1 MLGKRKRKS
10 AGNQAKSSRTI
21 SFPCGAKLKK
31 PARNFVHNEVIKMAD
46 LPVCVLTNIFKFQ
59 SYLVRKYTSKLVCK
73 QWKHAMEDPVLWKD
87 ATAFICPSAGAC
99 TDIERWAQGLVRMG
113 LVRFKFHKSCSRP
126 LIFNVCLA
134 AAQSI
139 KAVSLSGSEN
149 MITEII
155 ALAPNLEV
163 FDLSSW
169 SANHSDAV
177 VKLQSLPPENSL
189 HSLKE
194 LNLANTYFDAPLV
207 IQLFEML
214 CPRNV
219 KSLSLSNVQIECGNR
234 SGGRRCL
241 ISLMAQFQNLKSIDL
256 SFINETSAFFSQFV
270 SLDLPNLEVFQVTS
284 CGLLDSLVLTSLLKQ
299 HPNLRVLKI
308 NKSSVLRYDEVIVLI
323 SSLQL
328 ELETL
333 HLRNLVFMEMKKTKW
348 DICKHLRRKNF
359 SLIKSLDLSFC
370 HSINDTVVEVF
381 CHNFIRIEDLAIT
394 CCKITDQAI
403 QMISKHLTTLQKL
416 DISSN
421 RNLTNAALTGED
433 ENLDVDADTNCE
445 EREGGTRIKTVD
457 ISNLKKLEWLSL
469 DRVNITEHG
478 IAPLYK
484 MKTLKS
490 LSLQLCA
497 KINPNAIAELCCQLP
512 LLSEL
517 NIASLKVTDEHIE
530 LITKGAMYLSSL
542 DISKSLIGD
551 RSLEFIGENCHC
563 LRYLYLSN
571 CVELTESKLREFVKS
586 YGSRLFD
593 FQHSMNIV
601 WELVYES

>member
-1 MLGKRKRKS
+1 M
-10 AGNQAKSSRTI
+10 
-21 SFPCGAKLKK
+21 
-31 PARNFVHNEVIKMAD
+31 
-46 LPVCVLTNIFKFQ
+46 
-59 SYLVRKYTSKLVCK
+59 
-73 QWKHAMEDPVLWKD
+73 
-87 ATAFICPSAGAC
+87 
-99 TDIERWAQGLVRMG
+99 
-113 LVRFKFHKSCSRP
+113 
-126 LIFNVCLA
+126 CLA

-139 KAVSLSGSEN
+139 KAISLSGSEN
-149 MITEII
+149 IITEII

-163 FDLSSW
+163 LDLSSCQSAEYGTFRRDLRCARKSFFCSLLSILNSLLKISGVQVPYSAHQSSW

-177 VKLQSLPPENSL
+177 VKLQSLPENSL
-189 HSLKE
+189 HSLTE
-194 LNLANTYFDAPLV
+194 LNLGHTYFDVPLV
-207 IQLFEML
+207 IQMFEML

-219 KSLSLSNVQIECGNR
+219 KSLSLSNVQIEGENG
-234 SGGRRCL
+234 SGGKRCL

-256 SFINETSAFFSQFV
+256 SFMYETSAFFNQFV

-284 CGLLDSLVLTSLLKQ
+284 CGLFDSLALMTLLKQ

-308 NKSSVLRYDEVIVLI
+308 DKSSVLRYDEVIFLI
-323 SSLQL
+323 STLQL

-333 HLRNLVFMEMKKTKW
+333 HLRNLVHMGIKGTRL
-348 DICKHLRRKNF
+348 DIGKHLQRENF
-359 SLIKSLDLSFC
+359 SLIKLLDLSFC
-370 HSINDTVVEVF
+370 HLVNDTVVEAF
-381 CHNFIRIEDLAIT
+381 CHNFIRIEDLAIS
-394 CCKITDQAI
+394 CCKITDHAI
-403 QMISKHLTTLQKL
+403 QMVSKHLTSLQKL
-416 DISSN
+416 NISSN

-433 ENLDVDADTNCE
+433 ETLDADINCE
-445 EREGGTRIKTVD
+445 EREGGIGNKTVD

-490 LSLQLCA
+490 LSLQLCT
-497 KINPNAIAELCCQLP
+497 KINPNAITELCCQLP

-542 DISKSLIGD
+542 DISKSLIRD
-551 RSLEFIGENCHC
+551 KSLEFIGENCHC
-563 LRYLYLSN
+563 LRYLNLSS
-571 CVELTESKLREFVKS
+571 CVELTESKVREFVKY
-586 YGSRLFD
+586 YGRRLFD